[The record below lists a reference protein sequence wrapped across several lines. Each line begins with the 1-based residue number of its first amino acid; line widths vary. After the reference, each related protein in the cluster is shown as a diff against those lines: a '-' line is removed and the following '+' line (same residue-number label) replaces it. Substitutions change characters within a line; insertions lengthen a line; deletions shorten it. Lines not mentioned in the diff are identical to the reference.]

1 MMTPH
6 PKVVLKLFLKYVSL
20 ACLNVV
26 RAKLEKELY
35 LSEKIMKYEQAVM
48 EKQREVLD
56 QSSRFCRSE
65 RTDQPF

>member
-6 PKVVLKLFLKYVSL
+6 PKIVLESFLKYVCS

-26 RAKLEKELY
+26 TAKLEKELY
-35 LSEKIMKYEQAVM
+35 LSEKTMKYEQPVM
-48 EKQREVLD
+48 EKQREALN